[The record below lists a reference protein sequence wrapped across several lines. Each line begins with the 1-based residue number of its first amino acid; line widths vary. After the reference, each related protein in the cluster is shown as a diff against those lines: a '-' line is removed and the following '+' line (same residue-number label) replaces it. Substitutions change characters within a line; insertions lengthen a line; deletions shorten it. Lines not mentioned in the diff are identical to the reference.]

1 MKISICFF
9 GPTTM
14 MDRFMTQNFT
24 RCVLTPLSRYFQ
36 GNVEFSY
43 CAHSYMGE
51 DTLKTMEVLN
61 ACFPL
66 SALTLHDPQATLR
79 QRPSTKEQGVF
90 LREYSLQRVKKM
102 WKSSFFPPFDLIVC
116 VCMDLLFSKPLS
128 ENDIALVR
136 NNKNNLFVA
145 GHLPECFIMGTMDVM
160 TLYADRV
167 DHNGTSSSS
176 FLETIRSSHNIRVNV
191 LSVVFVR
198 VLPDGTV
205 CPEDCR
211 VCPYLNDLITS
222 SSTKIRV
229 SKRKNSTSTRK

>member
-1 MKISICFF
+1 
-9 GPTTM
+9 

-24 RCVLTPLSRYFQ
+24 RCVLTPLSRHFQ
-36 GNVEFSY
+36 DKVEFSY
-43 CAHSYMGE
+43 CAHSYMGV

-61 ACFPL
+61 TCFPL
-66 SALTLHDPQATLR
+66 SVLTLHDRQATLR
-79 QRPSTKEQGVF
+79 HKPDTKEQDVF

-102 WKSSFFPPFDLIVC
+102 WKSSFFHPFDLIVC
-116 VCMDLLFSKPLS
+116 VCLDLLFSKPLT

-160 TLYADRV
+160 NVYADRV
-167 DHNGTSSSS
+167 DHKETSSLS
-176 FLETIRSSHNIRVNV
+176 FLETIRSSHNIRINV

-198 VLPDGTV
+198 VLPDGLV

-229 SKRKNSTSTRK
+229 SKRKNSSTTRK